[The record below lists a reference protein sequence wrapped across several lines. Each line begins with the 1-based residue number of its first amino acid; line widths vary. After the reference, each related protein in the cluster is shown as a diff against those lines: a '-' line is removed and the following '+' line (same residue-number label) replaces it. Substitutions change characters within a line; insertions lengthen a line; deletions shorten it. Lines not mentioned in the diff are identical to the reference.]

1 MLVYWCSFHVAPI
14 WFNVNQRLLISVSI
28 CVFFQEEAQKT
39 QAQQQQQAKSDTPP
53 SDERDDEVSP
63 IQQPAPRRRPRRGAV
78 SAEVY
83 TEEDAASYVKK
94 VNASSVANFSRFMYG
109 TFLYA

>member
-1 MLVYWCSFHVAPI
+1 MFFRI
-14 WFNVNQRLLISVSI
+14 
-28 CVFFQEEAQKT
+28 FQEEAQKT
-39 QAQQQQQAKSDTPP
+39 QAQQQPAKSDTPP

-63 IQQPAPRRRPRRGAV
+63 IQQPGPRRAWPRRGAV

-94 VNASSVANFSRFMYG
+94 VTRFSS
-109 TFLYA
+109 

>member
-1 MLVYWCSFHVAPI
+1 MFH
-14 WFNVNQRLLISVSI
+14 F
-28 CVFFQEEAQKT
+28 CVFQEEAQKT

-63 IQQPAPRRRPRRGAV
+63 VQQPGPRKARPRRGAV

-94 VNASSVANFSRFMYG
+94 VRLKMIKRQEQN
-109 TFLYA
+109 

>member
-1 MLVYWCSFHVAPI
+1 MMIPWSSYNTLIFFQSWH
-14 WFNVNQRLLISVSI
+14 ISVLL
-28 CVFFQEEAQKT
+28 FQEESAK
-39 QAQQQQQAKSDTPP
+39 AKAKSETPQ

-63 IQQPAPRRRPRRGAV
+63 IPPQPAAKKRSRRGAV

-94 VNASSVANFSRFMYG
+94 VRTLYHYIFLSVPIVIHLTINI
-109 TFLYA
+109 LCLDLW

>member
-1 MLVYWCSFHVAPI
+1 MVFLKVSQYFH
-14 WFNVNQRLLISVSI
+14 IS
-28 CVFFQEEAQKT
+28 FQEEAEKPK
-39 QAQQQQQAKSDTPP
+39 AKEKADTPP

-63 IQQPAPRRRPRRGAV
+63 IPQHAAPKKRTRRGAV

-94 VNASSVANFSRFMYG
+94 VWVESC
-109 TFLYA
+109 

>member
-1 MLVYWCSFHVAPI
+1 MY
-14 WFNVNQRLLISVSI
+14 LIIIMSI
-28 CVFFQEEAQKT
+28 KVIFALFQFQEEAAKEK
-39 QAQQQQQAKSDTPP
+39 AKSSTPP

-63 IQQPAPRRRPRRGAV
+63 IPPQSAPKKRIRRGAV

-94 VNASSVANFSRFMYG
+94 VRCK
-109 TFLYA
+109 